1 IAVVASGFHNRR
13 SFPSCGTPITSLW
26 ACPTIPR
33 HKSGKHGSRRCTP
46 DISPQTSYRLD
57 NRNYTGGAKES
68 DEQEVT
74 LCHRK
79 TTTKRRQRRERGQL
93 RHARVHPECFHHA
106 LDVAPLGV
114 VTQTASIQATQ
125 SEKK

>member
-1 IAVVASGFHNRR
+1 MRPILSQSIKHARR
-13 SFPSCGTPITSLW
+13 
-26 ACPTIPR
+26 
-33 HKSGKHGSRRCTP
+33 GSRPGLRP
-46 DISPQTSYRLD
+46 VISPQTSTRLD

-93 RHARVHPECFHHA
+93 RHPRVHPECFHHA

-114 VTQTASIQATQ
+114 VTQTASIQASQ
-125 SEKK
+125 SEKKYRARKTIRL